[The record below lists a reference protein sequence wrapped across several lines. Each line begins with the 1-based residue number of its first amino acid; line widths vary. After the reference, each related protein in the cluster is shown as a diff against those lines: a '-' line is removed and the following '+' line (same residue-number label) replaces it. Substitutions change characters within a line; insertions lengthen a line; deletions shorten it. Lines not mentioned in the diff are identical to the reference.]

1 MNREREKE
9 IGGDGT
15 RRQKYFQRY
24 YRKLMN
30 FKLFPCGV
38 KA

>member
-1 MNREREKE
+1 MNRGEKE
-9 IGGDGT
+9 IGDEGA
-15 RRQKYFQRY
+15 RRLKYFRRY

-38 KA
+38 EA